1 MRRHVT
7 SFSQMVDGARIRI
20 GKTTDALGTVLR
32 ADGERPGWELDFMG
46 VPLVVYNVR
55 KIRELLGRL
64 DGVELSPELD
74 DSAKA
79 LKDEFG
85 ESKVKVLREAV
96 GLPNGEAT
104 ELPSNS
110 LVVPDGGNGWTYE
123 SLAEPW
129 SLLEAMC
136 EALKREVNETS
147 VSDSAEIAPTA
158 VISGPCIISDGVKID
173 DFCKVKGP
181 AYIGPRTKV
190 WTGSLVRESMIG
202 PDCEIGFGCE
212 VARTYMLGGDRTAH
226 HDVILDSILG
236 ENVWMGAFIGTTNKL
251 LNNANVRY
259 KIDDELV
266 DTGVKHFGAV
276 FGHDSAIGAGTV
288 VLPGRFIPPR
298 AIIQAGTVYSGP
310 ADVKQ

>member
-1 MRRHVT
+1 
-7 SFSQMVDGARIRI
+7 MVDGARIRI
-20 GKTTDALGTVLR
+20 GKASETLGKMLR

-55 KIRELLGRL
+55 KIHELMGHL
-64 DGVELSPELD
+64 DGVELAPELES
-74 DSAKA
+74 SAEV
-79 LKDEFG
+79 LRNEFG
-85 ESKVKVLREAV
+85 ESMVRVIRKGVSPPKGDA
-96 GLPNGEAT
+96 AD
-104 ELPSNS
+104 LPSNS
-110 LVVPDGGNGWTYE
+110 LVVPDGGKGWAHET
-123 SLAEPW
+123 LAEPW
-129 SLLEAMC
+129 NLLEAMC
-136 EALKREVNETS
+136 QALKREVNETF

-181 AYIGPRTKV
+181 VYIGPRTKV

-226 HDVILDSILG
+226 HDVILDSVLG
-236 ENVWMGAFIGTTNKL
+236 KNVWMGAFIGTTNKL

-288 VLPGRFIPPR
+288 VLPGRLIPPG